1 MNQWK
6 LLLSRYKP
14 MSHLSQIKLPANLE
28 NLPELIESVSRC
40 AKKQGFNP
48 GKVTEIEIAL
58 EEALV
63 NIINYAYQNN
73 IGDIK
78 VTCFFDDDNRFT
90 IAIEDTGAHFD
101 VLSVG
106 QPNITSKISER
117 KVGGLGIFFI
127 RKLMDGVLYQRKG
140 NKNILTLIP

>member
-28 NLPELIESVSRC
+28 NLPKLIESVSKC
-40 AKKQGFNP
+40 AKKQGITP

-78 VTCFFDDDNRFT
+78 VTCFLDDDNRFT

-101 VLSVG
+101 VLSVD
-106 QPNITSKISER
+106 QPNLTSNISER
-117 KVGGLGIFFI
+117 NFGGLWIFFI
-127 RKLMDGVLYQRKG
+127 RMFMVGVLFHR
-140 NKNILTLIP
+140 

>member
-1 MNQWK
+1 
-6 LLLSRYKP
+6 

-28 NLPELIESVSRC
+28 NLPQLIESVSMC

-73 IGDIK
+73 FGDIK
-78 VTCFFDDDNRFT
+78 VTCFFDDANRFT
-90 IAIEDTGAHFD
+90 ITIEDTGVHFD

-106 QPNITSKISER
+106 QPNITGKISER

>member
-1 MNQWK
+1 
-6 LLLSRYKP
+6 

-28 NLPELIESVSRC
+28 NLPKLIESVSKC
-40 AKKQGFNP
+40 AKKQGITP

-78 VTCFFDDDNRFT
+78 VTCFLDDDNRFT

-101 VLSVG
+101 VLSVD
-106 QPNITSKISER
+106 QPNLSSKISER
-117 KVGGLGIFFI
+117 KIGGLGIFFI

>member
-1 MNQWK
+1 
-6 LLLSRYKP
+6 

-28 NLPELIESVSRC
+28 NLPKLIESVSRC
-40 AKKQGFNP
+40 VKKQGFNP

-63 NIINYAYQNN
+63 NIISHAYQNN

-78 VTCFFDDDNRFT
+78 ITCFLDDNKRFT

-101 VLSVG
+101 VLSVD
-106 QPNITSKISER
+106 QPNLTSKISER
-117 KVGGLGIFFI
+117 KIGGLGIFFI

-140 NKNILTLIP
+140 NKNILTLTP

>member
-1 MNQWK
+1 
-6 LLLSRYKP
+6 

-28 NLPELIESVSRC
+28 NLPKLIESVSRC
-40 AKKQGFNP
+40 VKKQGFNP

-78 VTCFFDDDNRFT
+78 VTCFLDDDNRFT

-101 VLSVG
+101 VLSVD
-106 QPNITSKISER
+106 QPNLTSKISER
-117 KVGGLGIFFI
+117 
-127 RKLMDGVLYQRKG
+127 
-140 NKNILTLIP
+140 PA

>member
-1 MNQWK
+1 
-6 LLLSRYKP
+6 
-14 MSHLSQIKLPANLE
+14 MSHLSQLKLPANLE
-28 NLPELIESVSRC
+28 NLPQLIESVSRC
-40 AKKQGFNP
+40 AKQQGFNP
-48 GKVTEIEIAL
+48 GKVTEIELAL

-63 NIINYAYQNN
+63 NIVNYAYQNN

-90 IAIEDTGAHFD
+90 IAIEDTGVHFD

>member
-1 MNQWK
+1 
-6 LLLSRYKP
+6 

-28 NLPELIESVSRC
+28 NLQQLIESVSTC
-40 AKKQGFNP
+40 AKKQEFNP

-63 NIINYAYQNN
+63 NIINYAYQNS

-78 VTCFFDDDNRFT
+78 VTSYLDDDNRFT

-101 VLSVG
+101 VLSMD
-106 QPNITSKISER
+106 QPNLTSKISER
-117 KVGGLGIFFI
+117 KIGGLGIFFI
-127 RKLMDGVLYQRKG
+127 RKLMNEVLYQRKD

>member
-1 MNQWK
+1 M
-6 LLLSRYKP
+6 SSYKT

-28 NLPELIESVSRC
+28 NLPLLIESVSMC

-48 GKVTEIEIAL
+48 AKVTEIEIAL

-78 VTCFFDDDNRFT
+78 VTCFLDDDSRFT
-90 IAIEDTGAHFD
+90 IVIEDTGAHFD
-101 VLSVG
+101 VLSID
-106 QPNITSKISER
+106 QPNLTSKISER

-127 RKLMDGVLYQRKG
+127 KKLMDKVFYQRKE